1 MYLFSFAAICSFILI
16 ILESFIVM
24 ALKEN
29 STIYFG
35 GIEPFISI
43 WAMNFFLAYAVL
55 NHVKQWYQNR
65 KEAND
70 PQRNFYL

>member
-1 MYLFSFAAICSFILI
+1 MYLFSFATIVSFILI
-16 ILESFIVM
+16 IVESFIVM
-24 ALKEN
+24 AFKEN

-55 NHVKQWYQNR
+55 NHIKQWYQNR
-65 KEAND
+65 KEANN
-70 PQRNFYL
+70 PQRNFY